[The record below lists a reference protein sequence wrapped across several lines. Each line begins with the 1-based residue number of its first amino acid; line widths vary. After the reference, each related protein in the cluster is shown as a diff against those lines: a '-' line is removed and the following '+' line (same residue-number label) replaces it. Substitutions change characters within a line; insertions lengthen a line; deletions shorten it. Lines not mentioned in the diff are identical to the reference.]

1 MIDLRRLHVLRAVSH
16 YGTVTGA
23 AKALHMSPSAA
34 SQQIRQLAKEL
45 NVTLLEPQGRNV
57 RLSAAAHLLLSHA
70 DAIEARWRRAEAEL
84 HATGAEPGGEVR
96 LCGFGTAIA
105 TLLAPTAE
113 LLQVRHPAIEV
124 SLREAQATEC
134 FDLLF
139 AGDADLAIVEATL
152 DSPALDDLRFDQQP
166 LFDDPFDVVVSA
178 DHALAEEET
187 VTLADTARER
197 WILGLPGS
205 TSRQHVLAAC
215 SNAGFSP
222 SVAHEASEWSV
233 VATLVAY
240 GLGIAIIPRLAEL
253 PPHLPLR
260 RIPIE
265 GPHRPFRH
273 FLTVTRRGS
282 REYPAVA
289 AVSAVINEVT
299 RARGWLADDAGDD
312 ETE

>member
-16 YGTVTGA
+16 YGTVTAA

-34 SQQIRQLAKEL
+34 SQQIRQLAREL
-45 NVTLLEPQGRNV
+45 NVTLLEPQGRRV

-70 DAIEARWRRAEAEL
+70 DAIDARWRRAEAEL
-84 HATGAEPGGEVR
+84 HATGAEPGGEMR

-113 LLQVRHPAIEV
+113 LLAVRHPAIEV
-124 SLREAQATEC
+124 SLREAQAGEC

-152 DSPALDDLRFDQQP
+152 DSPPLDDLRFDQRP
-166 LFDDPFDVVVSA
+166 LFDDPFDVVVSS
-178 DHALAEEET
+178 DHPLAERDT

-215 SNAGFSP
+215 GNAGFSP
-222 SVAHEASEWSV
+222 SVAHQASEWSV

-240 GLGIAIIPRLAEL
+240 RLGIAIIPRLAEL
-253 PPHLPLR
+253 PPHLALR
-260 RIPIE
+260 RVPIA
-265 GPHRPFRH
+265 GPHQPFRH
-273 FLTVTRRGS
+273 FLSVTRRGF
-282 REYPAVA
+282 REHPAVA
-289 AVSAVINEVT
+289 ATTTALEEIT
-299 RARGWLADDAGDD
+299 ALRDRG
-312 ETE
+312 